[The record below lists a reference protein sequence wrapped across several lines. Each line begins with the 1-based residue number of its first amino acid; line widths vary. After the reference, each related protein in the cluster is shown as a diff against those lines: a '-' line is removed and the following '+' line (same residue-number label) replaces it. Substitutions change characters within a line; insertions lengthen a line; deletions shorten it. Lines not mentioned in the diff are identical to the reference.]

1 MAKGVMRSNKTR
13 DGIAAILAD
22 NLGYMEEDIWERQ
35 QQWAAEQQKFRDM
48 EAALEQGGLRVLNK
62 PNMLKQNYWTYMSVR
77 SWTEDGQT
85 YTLPDGDYIYG
96 DAARVTGPGP
106 YMKSV
111 RSAHG
116 QDTDEIT
123 ETLQTLSGDDI
134 ITEMDGESYTR
145 PIAFTVTNPPEQGWG
160 NADQLIFNHGWGSNG
175 DQGLLDLED
184 GKEYTM
190 CCWAKVTGGTKM
202 RIRFGWGENRN
213 GYAHSPSKE
222 ELGAMTYKWIEISN
236 TVWERI
242 SWRFTYHAS
251 QTWQETYY
259 RNIAEEGQDPIW
271 EPFQVTYTEN
281 YQPRVSFGVCRKYAG
296 TVLLCGF
303 RLVKGRLW
311 ISETYDGLEDGI
323 NANASAI
330 ENLKDADGDIMAN
343 LAEAEEVT
351 AKVNHVAGEV
361 FVIGNQMYR
370 ATVAIAAGET
380 IEVGTNCE
388 VKTIEEYFA
397 PKQNPNFTGSVS
409 MGRRD
414 IDYIGPSS
422 TGLGNVVIA
431 SGYYSQAMGNWTT
444 AQRKSQFVFGEFNDP
459 DQSGTYGTRG
469 NYVEIV
475 GNGSMSKRSNA
486 RTLDWNGNE
495 VLAGKLTVGAGPSA
509 DMDAATK
516 KYVDDEN
523 AGKILIDLPNVNM
536 GIGMFQTYTPFE
548 AQKYRITKITIDN
561 RYAISNLKA
570 KTGKDNASRSFIL
583 IQATV
588 DQAAIYTNPYRHI
601 TLELERIHKSY
612 NADWSENELN
622 GFETALD

>member
-1 MAKGVMRSNKTR
+1 MAEGLLRSNKTR

-62 PNMLKQNYWTYMSVR
+62 PNMLKQNYWTYMSAR
-77 SWTEDGQT
+77 RWTEDGQT
-85 YTLPDGDYIYG
+85 YTLPAGDYIYG

-202 RIRFGWGENRN
+202 RIRFGWGENLN
-213 GYAHSPSKE
+213 GFAHSPSKE

-251 QTWQETYY
+251 QTWQETYN

-351 AKVNHVAGEV
+351 AKVNHEAGEV

-388 VKTIEEYFA
+388 KKTAEDFFASKEYVEDA
-397 PKQNPNFTGSVS
+397 AVNTILVNLGTVN
-409 MGRRD
+409 
-414 IDYIGPSS
+414 
-422 TGLGNVVIA
+422 LGNGAVRFYPPFAA
-431 SGYYSQAMGNWTT
+431 SRYRPTELVLSNTDGISAVKVRTGKTSAEYINLDATIKYTPGVMYNYNKDVTI
-444 AQRKSQFVFGEFNDP
+444 KLEKLEKVF
-459 DQSGTYGTRG
+459 TYGADWTEEE
-469 NYVEIV
+469 V
-475 GNGSMSKRSNA
+475 NG
-486 RTLDWNGNE
+486 
-495 VLAGKLTVGAGPSA
+495 
-509 DMDAATK
+509 
-516 KYVDDEN
+516 
-523 AGKILIDLPNVNM
+523 
-536 GIGMFQTYTPFE
+536 
-548 AQKYRITKITIDN
+548 
-561 RYAISNLKA
+561 
-570 KTGKDNASRSFIL
+570 
-583 IQATV
+583 ATV
-588 DQAAIYTNPYRHI
+588 DFTY
-601 TLELERIHKSY
+601 
-612 NADWSENELN
+612 
-622 GFETALD
+622 